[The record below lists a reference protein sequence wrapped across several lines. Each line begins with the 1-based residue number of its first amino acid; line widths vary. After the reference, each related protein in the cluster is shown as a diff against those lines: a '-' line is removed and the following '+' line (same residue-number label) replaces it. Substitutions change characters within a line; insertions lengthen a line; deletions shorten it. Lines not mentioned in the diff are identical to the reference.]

1 MNNNVVELHKRP
13 RVLILPVL
21 EDDFDAFLGLGME
34 MIAPAVARQIHNVSM
49 LDVENDIRNGGAVMW
64 LVHLE
69 DTPVAAITTCVV
81 KHPRRKNLKIEF
93 IGGSRMKEWIDY
105 AIEFLANIAK
115 TANLDAIEAD
125 GRKGFEKISQN
136 VPFEPI
142 YTHYEMEL
150 S

>member
-1 MNNNVVELHKRP
+1 
-13 RVLILPVL
+13 
-21 EDDFDAFLGLGME
+21 
-34 MIAPAVARQIHNVSM
+34 
-49 LDVENDIRNGGAVMW
+49 
-64 LVHLE
+64 
-69 DTPVAAITTCVV
+69 
-81 KHPRRKNLKIEF
+81 
-93 IGGSRMKEWIDY
+93 MKEWIDY